1 MDKSQRSEYM
11 LSTLEQKKKYIQDS
25 RHKNFRASLRL
36 EGFEI
41 SDSAPSLS
49 KSEILQKYTRTA
61 AIQKA
66 E

>member
-1 MDKSQRSEYM
+1 M
-11 LSTLEQKKKYIQDS
+11 LSTLEQKRKYIQDS

-49 KSEILQKYTRTA
+49 KSEIIQKYTRTA
-61 AIQKA
+61 TNQA